1 MNVTY
6 QDRNLMHM
14 LGMLFLTGGGSVLT
28 PDVAEAACPPPVI
41 DFTVPMPSP
50 SSSDD
55 DSLSSLVSVDG
66 GKHRRKMGGKWE

>member
-1 MNVTY
+1 
-6 QDRNLMHM
+6 
-14 LGMLFLTGGGSVLT
+14 MLFLTGGGSVLT

-41 DFTVPMPSP
+41 DFTVPRSPP